1 MFHLFTNRRFLLIAL
16 IFLLITWIMFVS
28 SQEKSGE
35 GKIHYFF
42 NSAMVPLESIFDGV
56 GKALSQ
62 SWRTVTTLSTLK
74 SENDRLKTEIDKL
87 KVRQTGLDL
96 LKSENRRL
104 RAALQ
109 YMADQPHEFVPAEI
123 ISVNPN
129 NWNQTIVIN
138 KGKNFNL
145 TKNMAVIT
153 PQGVVGRIGEVRG
166 NNAEVIL
173 MTDPRD
179 GNFIGGVVSRTGNMV
194 IVTGGGQYRGEC
206 SIKPTVE
213 SYFTNIKTGDLVV
226 TSETSEYFPRGLPIG
241 RVSHIN
247 KTANNL
253 ASKASLKPAVNLG
266 LLQTVYVIKVKR
278 DSNGLVP

>member
-16 IFLLITWIMFVS
+16 IFLLITWVMFVS

-42 NSAMVPLESIFDGV
+42 NSAMIPLESVFNSL
-56 GKALSQ
+56 GKSTSR
-62 SWRTVTTLSTLK
+62 SWRTVVTLSTLK
-74 SENDRLKTEIDKL
+74 TENDHLKNEIDRL
-87 KVRQTGLDL
+87 KVRQTGLDSL
-96 LKSENRRL
+96 RSENRRL

-109 YMADQPHEFVPAEI
+109 YMADQPHELVAAEI
-123 ISVNPN
+123 ISFNPN
-129 NWNQTIVIN
+129 NWNQTVVIN
-138 KGKNFNL
+138 KGKNFRL

-153 PQGVVGRIGEVRG
+153 PKGVVGRIGEVRG

-206 SIKPTVE
+206 SVKPAVD
-213 SYFTNIKTGDLVV
+213 SYFINIKKGDLII
-226 TSETSEYFPRGLPIG
+226 TSETSEFFPRGLPIG
-241 RVSHIN
+241 RIADIN
-247 KTANNL
+247 KVTNNL
-253 ASKASLKPAVNLG
+253 VSKASLKPVVNLG
-266 LLQTVYVIKVKR
+266 LLQTVYVIKDKR
-278 DSNGLVP
+278 DE

>member
-16 IFLLITWIMFVS
+16 IFLLITWVMFVS
-28 SQEKSGE
+28 SQEKSGD

-56 GKALSQ
+56 GDTISQ
-62 SWRTVTTLSTLK
+62 SWQTVTTLSMLK
-74 SENDRLKTEIDKL
+74 TENERLKAEIDKL

-96 LKSENRRL
+96 LRTENRRL

-138 KGKNFNL
+138 KGKKFGL
-145 TKNMAVIT
+145 IKNMAVIT

-179 GNFIGGVVSRTGNMV
+179 GNFIGGLVSRTGNMV

-206 SIKPTVE
+206 SVKPAVE
-213 SYFTNIKTGDLVV
+213 SYFINIQSGDLIV
-226 TSETSEYFPRGLPIG
+226 TSETSEYFPRGIPIG
-241 RVSHIN
+241 RISNIN
-247 KTANNL
+247 KVTNNL
-253 ASKASLKPAVNLG
+253 VSKASLKPAVNLG

-278 DSNGLVP
+278 DVQ